1 MSFIKLDRR
10 IFNHWV
16 FDDPWYFK
24 AWIDLIGMANYEPS
38 RCVINNQLFAV
49 ERGEILRSYQTLAR
63 RWNCSYTKARSFLGL
78 LEADGMVVIINEKI
92 ATRIKIANYEDYQG
106 IEANVKSPKNR
117 EKIAEKSQ
125 KNSSKEY
132 KERKNIFID
141 ELSKFVTPENKA
153 MCNDFY
159 LYWTEKSL
167 KSDRMRF
174 EMEKVFD
181 MARRLN
187 TWERNQNKF
196 SGPKQTAQDTSD
208 DLYNNVM
215 KQINDSKSR

>member
-1 MSFIKLDRR
+1 MSYIKINRK

-16 FDDPWYFK
+16 FDDAWAFK
-24 AWIDLIGMANYEPS
+24 AWIDLIGMANYEES
-38 RCVINNQLFAV
+38 HCVINNRKFTIK
-49 ERGEILRSYQTLAR
+49 RGEILRSYQTLSR
-63 RWNCSYTKARSFLGL
+63 RWDCSFTKTRNFLNML
-78 LEADGMVVIINEKI
+78 QSDGMVTLTNEKI

-106 IEANVKSPKNR
+106 IEPNVKSPKNR

-132 KERKNIFID
+132 KERKNIFR
-141 ELSKFVTPENKA
+141 EQLATFVTDGNRE

-159 LYWTEKSL
+159 RYWTETSM
-167 KSDRMRF
+167 KSDKMRF

-181 MARRLN
+181 IGRRLS
-187 TWERNQNKF
+187 TWARNQKKF
-196 SGPKQTAQDTSD
+196 HTTGDDTSN

-215 KQINDSKSR
+215 KQINGTNNR